1 MPYVPPEVKERLKRE
16 VSIQRLA
23 EARGIKLTR
32 SGKELI
38 GLCPFHDDR
47 NPSLNIDPV
56 KNVWSC
62 KGACGEGGDVFLWVM
77 RAEGVSFHHALEL
90 LKRDYAPSAGPVV
103 KIATVPKLP
112 PLIDATADDKKLLGT
127 VVDYYHRTLKDSPE
141 AQRYLVKRGLESSE
155 IIDRFKLGYANRSLC
170 LHLPA
175 SNRAAGE
182 AQRTRLKELG
192 ILRNQKPG
200 HEHFNGSLVIPVF
213 NLAGEVVEMYGR
225 KITPNLRAGT
235 PDHTYLPGPHRGVW
249 NEEALLASKDVILCE
264 ALIDALTFWVAGY
277 RNVTDSYG
285 VNGFTADHRAAFER
299 HGTERVYIAYD
310 RDDAGERSALRLSE
324 ELMGMGI
331 ECFRVQFPK
340 GQDAN
345 EYARVTQPAAK
356 ALGVLLTGA
365 AWMGKGPRPAGRAPV
380 PVVVAE
386 PVRAAAPAVEPLPA
400 EAKSTAK
407 EKKIEEPEPM
417 PEPTAEP
424 APEPGAAVAP
434 VASEPGPEPEKP
446 QERAFSLAVN
456 AVPCPAVPVEE
467 PAARPMPLSAP
478 TELKIEIDGEEVRA
492 TATSGRVY
500 RVLGLEK
507 CTSWVQM
514 RVNVKVSGKN
524 VRGEWCYHGDTLD
537 MELARQR
544 MAFAKQA
551 AHELAAKEEMVH
563 REVGQLWTSLG
574 ELQREQMKKLLDAP
588 PDEALMTA
596 EEQAAAMELLR
607 SPRLLER
614 VLEDFE
620 KCGAVGEETN
630 KKVSYLAAV
639 SRMLAKPLAIVV
651 QSSSS
656 AGKSSLMEAVLDF
669 MPEEHR
675 ESYTAMTGQA
685 LFYMGQKNLKHKILA
700 IAEQQGAEAASY
712 PLKLLQSEGKLNIA
726 STGKDQ
732 VSGKHVTHEYTVE
745 GPVMLFLTTT
755 AHEVDEELM
764 NRCLVLAVN
773 EDREQTQAIHQKQ
786 REAQTLD
793 GLKARRRRDKIVRLH
808 RNAQRLLRPVDVVI
822 ECLKERRFPDTMTRT
837 RRDHMKF
844 IALIQAIALLHQ
856 HQREIKTSID
866 EDGETFEY
874 IEATEADAKL
884 AWELASHVLMRSLD
898 DVPPQTRRLL
908 LLIDKMVTAECE
920 RLEIERLD
928 YRFTRATVR
937 QFTGWSDSQLKTHLH
952 RLEELEYLAL
962 HRGLSGQSFVY
973 ALNFEMDSNG
983 RPVLPGLSYG
993 AKAIRME
1000 ADRSGSAE
1008 GVSGQDGQRSG
1019 SSLGQVWGV
1028 SGGGLGKES
1037 PAMTRV
1043 EGGFSGNRGKRI
1055 DKGAKTNGLPQT
1067 PVVVVPVPRPNGRT
1081 GGSAWPA

>member
-1 MPYVPPEVKERLKRE
+1 MPYVPPEVKERIKRE
-16 VSIQRLA
+16 VSVQRLA
-23 EARGIKLTR
+23 EARGIKLHR

-38 GLCPFHDDR
+38 GLCPFHDDH

-56 KNVWSC
+56 KNVWNC
-62 KGACGEGGDVFLWVM
+62 KGACSEGGDVILWVM

-90 LKRDYAPSAGPVV
+90 LRKDYAPSAGPVV
-103 KIATVPKLP
+103 KIATVRKLP
-112 PLIDATADDKKLLGT
+112 PLIDATADDKKLLRT
-127 VVDYYHRTLKDSPE
+127 VVDYYHRTLKDAPE
-141 AQRYLVKRGLESSE
+141 AQQYLIKRGLQSGE

-170 LHLPA
+170 LHLPVW
-175 SNRAAGE
+175 NRAAGE

-213 NLAGEVVEMYGR
+213 NLDGEVVEMYGR
-225 KITPNLRAGT
+225 KMTPKLRPGT

-249 NEEALLASKDVILCE
+249 NEEALIASKEIILCE

-277 RNVTDSYG
+277 RNVTASYG

-310 RDDAGERSALRLSE
+310 RDEAGNKAAVKLAD
-324 ELMGMGI
+324 ELMEMGI
-331 ECFRVQFPK
+331 ECFRVEFPK
-340 GQDAN
+340 GMDAN
-345 EYARVTQPAAK
+345 AYALKVTPAAK
-356 ALGVLLTGA
+356 SLGVLLNRA
-365 AWMGKGPRPAGRAPV
+365 AWLGKGQPPAQRAAV
-380 PVVVAE
+380 PVIEAGIEAE
-386 PVRAAAPAVEPLPA
+386 PPAAAAAPAIEPMPA

-407 EKKIEEPEPM
+407 EKIIEEPEPM

-424 APEPGAAVAP
+424 APTP
-434 VASEPGPEPEKP
+434 EPGPEPEKP
-446 QERAFSLAVN
+446 QERAFPLAVN
-456 AVPCPAVPVEE
+456 AVPSEE
-467 PAARPMPLSAP
+467 PAARLMPLSVPAEP
-478 TELKIEIDGEEVRA
+478 QVKIDGGEA
-492 TATSGRVY
+492 TVTIGPREY
-500 RVLGLEK
+500 RILGLEK
-507 CTSWVQM
+507 CTSRGQM
-514 RVNVKVSGKN
+514 RVNVKVSGRN
-524 VRGEWCYHGDTLD
+524 VRGEFCYHGDTLD
-537 MELARQR
+537 MEAFRQR
-544 MAFAKQA
+544 AAFVKQA
-551 AHELAAKEEMVH
+551 AHELAAKEETIH
-563 REVGQLWTSLG
+563 REVGQLWTVLA
-574 ELQREQMKKLLDAP
+574 ELQRERIAKALAP
-588 PDEALMTA
+588 PEEQSLMTA
-596 EEQAAAMELLR
+596 EEQAAAMDLLR
-607 SPRLLER
+607 DPRLLDR

-630 KKVSYLAAV
+630 KRVSYLAAV
-639 SRMLAKPLAIVV
+639 SRLLAKPLAIVV

-726 STGKDQ
+726 STGKDP

-786 REAQTLD
+786 REAQTLE
-793 GLKARRRRDKIVRLH
+793 GLKARTRRTKIVRLH
-808 RNAQRLLRPVDVVI
+808 RNAQRLLKPVDVVI

-844 IALIQAIALLHQ
+844 IALIQAITLLYQ
-856 HQREIKTSID
+856 HQREIKTST
-866 EDGETFEY
+866 EDGETLEY
-874 IEATEADAKL
+874 IEATEADVKL

-898 DVPPQTRRLL
+898 DVQTQTRRLL
-908 LLIDKMVTAECE
+908 LVIDKMVTAECE

-937 QFTGWSDSQLKTHLH
+937 QFTGWGDSQLKKHLS
-952 RLEELEYLAL
+952 RLEDLEYLAL
-962 HRGLSGQSFVY
+962 HRGVAGQSFVY
-973 ALNFEMDSNG
+973 ALNFEMDENG

-993 AKAIRME
+993 AK
-1000 ADRSGSAE
+1000 RSRSEE
-1008 GVSGQDGQRSG
+1008 GVSHFEAGVSPAGHG
-1019 SSLGQVWGV
+1019 GVMGV
-1028 SGGGLGKES
+1028 SGGGHDAKS
-1037 PAMTRV
+1037 PAMTRA
-1043 EGGFSGNRGKRI
+1043 EAGFSGKSAKNAYRG
-1055 DKGAKTNGLPQT
+1055 AEANGLPQN
-1067 PVVVVPVPRPNGRT
+1067 PIVIVPRPNGNSRT

>member
-1 MPYVPPEVKERLKRE
+1 MPYVPQDVKERIKRE

-47 NPSLNIDPV
+47 NPSLNIDPA

-77 RAEGVSFHHALEL
+77 RAEGVSFHHALEM
-90 LKRDYAPSAGPVV
+90 LKRDYFPLAAGPIQPV
-103 KIATVPKLP
+103 KQCTVRKLP
-112 PLIDATADDKKLLGT
+112 APVTAEAGDRELLLKIVGFYQDAFNQ
-127 VVDYYHRTLKDSPE
+127 SPE
-141 AQRYLVKRGLESSE
+141 AQRYLEGRGLKSSE
-155 IIDRFKLGYANRSLC
+155 MVERFRLGFANRTLGLC
-170 LHLPA
+170 LPA
-175 SNRAAGE
+175 KNRADGAAVRG
-182 AQRTRLKELG
+182 RLEELG
-192 ILRNQKPG
+192 IYRKSG
-200 HEHFNGSLVIPVF
+200 HEHFNGSLVIPVI
-213 NLAGEVVEMYGR
+213 NPAGDVTEMYGR
-225 KITPNLRAGT
+225 KINDNLRGGT
-235 PDHTYLPGPHRGVW
+235 DYHLYLKGQHRGVW
-249 NEEALLASKDVILCE
+249 NEEALIASKEIILCE
-264 ALIDALTFWVAGY
+264 ALIDALTFWCAGY
-277 RNVTDSYG
+277 RNVTASYG
-285 VNGFTADHRAAFER
+285 VNGFTADHRAAFEK

-310 RDDAGERSALRLSE
+310 RDDAGDKAAAKLAEQ
-324 ELMGMGI
+324 LMESGL

-380 PVVVAE
+380 PVIQAGIEAE
-386 PVRAAAPAVEPLPA
+386 PVAAAAPAIEPLPA
-400 EAKSTAK
+400 KSKSTAK

-417 PEPTAEP
+417 PEPAAEP
-424 APEPGAAVAP
+424 APT
-434 VASEPGPEPEKP
+434 PEPEQP

-456 AVPCPAVPVEE
+456 AVPLEE
-467 PAARPMPLSAP
+467 PASRPMPLSAP
-478 TELKIEIDGEEVRA
+478 TELKVEIDGDEARA
-492 TATSGRVY
+492 TAASGRVY

-507 CTSWVQM
+507 CTSRVQM
-514 RVNVKVSGKN
+514 RVNVKVSGQN

-537 MELARQR
+537 MELSRQR

-551 AHELAAKEEMVH
+551 AHELAAKEETVH
-563 REVGQLWTSLG
+563 REVGQLWTALG
-574 ELQREQMKKLLDAP
+574 ELQREQMKKLLEAP
-588 PDEALMTA
+588 PGEARMTA

-607 SPRLLER
+607 DPRLLER

-675 ESYTAMTGQA
+675 ESYTAMTGRA

-712 PLKLLQSEGKLNIA
+712 PLKLLQSEGRLNIA
-726 STGKDQ
+726 STDKDP
-732 VSGKHVTHEYTVE
+732 VSGKHITHEYVVE
-745 GPVMLFLTTT
+745 GPVMIFLTTT

-786 REAQTLD
+786 RESQTLE
-793 GLKARRRRDKIVRLH
+793 GLKARTRRDKIVRLH
-808 RNAQRLLRPVDVVI
+808 RNAQRLLRPVDVAI
-822 ECLKERRFPDTMTRT
+822 DCLKERRFPDTMTRT

-844 IALIQAIALLHQ
+844 IALIQAIALLYQ
-856 HQREIKTSID
+856 HQREVKTAT
-866 EDGETFEY
+866 EDGEPFEY
-874 IEATEADAKL
+874 IEATEADVKL

-898 DVPPQTRRLL
+898 DVQTQTRRLL

-952 RLEELEYLAL
+952 RLEDLEYLAL
-962 HRGLSGQSFVY
+962 HRGASGQSFVY

-1000 ADRSGSAE
+1000 ADRSGAAE

-1028 SGGGLGKES
+1028 SGGGLSKES
-1037 PAMTRV
+1037 PAMTRA
-1043 EGGFSGNRGKRI
+1043 EGDFSGNRAKRI
-1055 DKGAKTNGLPQT
+1055 DKGAETSSLPQT
-1067 PVVVVPVPRPNGRT
+1067 PVVVVPMTKPNGNGNGRARDLE
-1081 GGSAWPA
+1081 GSAWPA

>member
-127 VVDYYHRTLKDSPE
+127 VVDYYSRTLKDSPE

-213 NLAGEVVEMYGR
+213 DLAGEVVEMYGR

-249 NEEALLASKDVILCE
+249 NEEAFLASKEIILCE

-277 RNVTDSYG
+277 RNVTASYG

-299 HGTERVYIAYD
+299 HGIERVYIAYD
-310 RDDAGERSALRLSE
+310 RDDAGDKAAAKLAEQ
-324 ELMGMGI
+324 LMEMGI

-386 PVRAAAPAVEPLPA
+386 PAAAAAPTVEPLPA

-407 EKKIEEPEPM
+407 EKKIEEPM
-417 PEPTAEP
+417 PEPTP
-424 APEPGAAVAP
+424 APTPEPGAALAP
-434 VASEPGPEPEKP
+434 VASEPCPEPEKP

-456 AVPCPAVPVEE
+456 AVPSEE
-467 PAARPMPLSAP
+467 PVARPMPLSVP
-478 TELKIEIDGEEVRA
+478 TEPQVKTEGGEVAVTIGPRE
-492 TATSGRVY
+492 Y
-500 RVLGLEK
+500 RILGLDK
-507 CTSWVQM
+507 CTSRGQM
-514 RVNVKVSGKN
+514 RVNVKVSGHN
-524 VRGEWCYHGDTLD
+524 VRGEFCYHGDTLD
-537 MELARQR
+537 MEAFRQR
-544 MAFAKQA
+544 AAFVKQA
-551 AHELAAKEEMVH
+551 AHELAAKEETIH
-563 REVGQLWTSLG
+563 REVGQLWTVLA
-574 ELQREQMKKLLDAP
+574 ELQRERIAKVLAP
-588 PDEALMTA
+588 PEETALMTA
-596 EEQAAAMELLR
+596 EEQAAAMELLC

-639 SRMLAKPLAIVV
+639 SRMLTKPLAIVV

-726 STGKDQ
+726 STGKDP

-755 AHEVDEELM
+755 APDVDEELM

-786 REAQTLD
+786 REAQTLN

-874 IEATEADAKL
+874 IEATESDAKL

-898 DVPPQTRRLL
+898 DVQTQTRRLL
-908 LLIDKMVTAECE
+908 LLLDKMVTAECE
-920 RLEIERLD
+920 RLQIERLD

-973 ALNFEMDSNG
+973 ALNFEMDANG

-1008 GVSGQDGQRSG
+1008 GVSGLEGQRSG
-1019 SSLGQVWGV
+1019 ASLGQVWGV

-1037 PAMTRV
+1037 PAMTRE
-1043 EGGFSGNRGKRI
+1043 EGAFSGNSGKRI
-1055 DKGAKTNGLPQT
+1055 DKEAEASGAPQT
-1067 PVVVVPVPRPNGRT
+1067 PVVVVAAQKPNGRT

>member
-1 MPYVPPEVKERLKRE
+1 
-16 VSIQRLA
+16 
-23 EARGIKLTR
+23 
-32 SGKELI
+32 
-38 GLCPFHDDR
+38 
-47 NPSLNIDPV
+47 
-56 KNVWSC
+56 
-62 KGACGEGGDVFLWVM
+62 
-77 RAEGVSFHHALEL
+77 
-90 LKRDYAPSAGPVV
+90 
-103 KIATVPKLP
+103 
-112 PLIDATADDKKLLGT
+112 
-127 VVDYYHRTLKDSPE
+127 
-141 AQRYLVKRGLESSE
+141 
-155 IIDRFKLGYANRSLC
+155 
-170 LHLPA
+170 
-175 SNRAAGE
+175 
-182 AQRTRLKELG
+182 
-192 ILRNQKPG
+192 
-200 HEHFNGSLVIPVF
+200 
-213 NLAGEVVEMYGR
+213 
-225 KITPNLRAGT
+225 
-235 PDHTYLPGPHRGVW
+235 
-249 NEEALLASKDVILCE
+249 
-264 ALIDALTFWVAGY
+264 
-277 RNVTDSYG
+277 
-285 VNGFTADHRAAFER
+285 
-299 HGTERVYIAYD
+299 
-310 RDDAGERSALRLSE
+310 
-324 ELMGMGI
+324 
-331 ECFRVQFPK
+331 
-340 GQDAN
+340 
-345 EYARVTQPAAK
+345 
-356 ALGVLLTGA
+356 
-365 AWMGKGPRPAGRAPV
+365 
-380 PVVVAE
+380 
-386 PVRAAAPAVEPLPA
+386 
-400 EAKSTAK
+400 
-407 EKKIEEPEPM
+407 
-417 PEPTAEP
+417 
-424 APEPGAAVAP
+424 
-434 VASEPGPEPEKP
+434 
-446 QERAFSLAVN
+446 
-456 AVPCPAVPVEE
+456 
-467 PAARPMPLSAP
+467 
-478 TELKIEIDGEEVRA
+478 
-492 TATSGRVY
+492 
-500 RVLGLEK
+500 
-507 CTSWVQM
+507 
-514 RVNVKVSGKN
+514 
-524 VRGEWCYHGDTLD
+524 
-537 MELARQR
+537 
-544 MAFAKQA
+544 
-551 AHELAAKEEMVH
+551 
-563 REVGQLWTSLG
+563 
-574 ELQREQMKKLLDAP
+574 
-588 PDEALMTA
+588 MTA

-726 STGKDQ
+726 STGKDP

>member
-1 MPYVPPEVKERLKRE
+1 
-16 VSIQRLA
+16 
-23 EARGIKLTR
+23 
-32 SGKELI
+32 
-38 GLCPFHDDR
+38 
-47 NPSLNIDPV
+47 
-56 KNVWSC
+56 
-62 KGACGEGGDVFLWVM
+62 
-77 RAEGVSFHHALEL
+77 
-90 LKRDYAPSAGPVV
+90 
-103 KIATVPKLP
+103 
-112 PLIDATADDKKLLGT
+112 
-127 VVDYYHRTLKDSPE
+127 
-141 AQRYLVKRGLESSE
+141 
-155 IIDRFKLGYANRSLC
+155 
-170 LHLPA
+170 
-175 SNRAAGE
+175 
-182 AQRTRLKELG
+182 
-192 ILRNQKPG
+192 
-200 HEHFNGSLVIPVF
+200 
-213 NLAGEVVEMYGR
+213 
-225 KITPNLRAGT
+225 
-235 PDHTYLPGPHRGVW
+235 
-249 NEEALLASKDVILCE
+249 
-264 ALIDALTFWVAGY
+264 
-277 RNVTDSYG
+277 

-310 RDDAGERSALRLSE
+310 RDEAGDKAAAKLAEQ
-324 ELMGMGI
+324 LMEMGI

-380 PVVVAE
+380 PVIEAE
-386 PVRAAAPAVEPLPA
+386 PVRAAAPTVEPLPA

-407 EKKIEEPEPM
+407 EKKIEEPM

-424 APEPGAAVAP
+424 GPAPAP
-434 VASEPGPEPEKP
+434 VASEPGAEPEKP

-456 AVPCPAVPVEE
+456 AVPLPAVPVEE
-467 PAARPMPLSAP
+467 PAARPMPLSVP
-478 TELKIEIDGEEVRA
+478 TEPQVKTEGGEVVVTIGPRE
-492 TATSGRVY
+492 Y
-500 RVLGLEK
+500 RVLGLDK
-507 CTSWVQM
+507 CTSRGQM
-514 RVNVKVSGKN
+514 RVNVKVSGHN
-524 VRGEWCYHGDTLD
+524 VRGEFCYHGDTLD
-537 MELARQR
+537 MEAFRQR
-544 MAFAKQA
+544 AAFVKQA
-551 AHELAAKEEMVH
+551 AHELAAKEETIH
-563 REVGQLWTSLG
+563 REVGQLWTVLA
-574 ELQREQMKKLLDAP
+574 ELQRERIAKVLAP
-588 PDEALMTA
+588 PEETALMTA
-596 EEQAAAMELLR
+596 EEQAAAMELLC
-607 SPRLLER
+607 SPRLLEQ

-726 STGKDQ
+726 STGKDP

-755 AHEVDEELM
+755 APDVDEELM

-908 LLIDKMVTAECE
+908 LLIDKMVTTECE

-937 QFTGWSDSQLKTHLH
+937 QFTGWGDSQLKKHLS
-952 RLEELEYLAL
+952 RLEDLEYLAL
-962 HRGLSGQSFVY
+962 HRGVAGQSFVY
-973 ALNFEMDSNG
+973 ALNFEMGENG

-993 AKAIRME
+993 AK
-1000 ADRSGSAE
+1000 RSRSEE
-1008 GVSGQDGQRSG
+1008 GVSHFEAGVSPAGHG
-1019 SSLGQVWGV
+1019 GVMGV
-1028 SGGGLGKES
+1028 SGGGHDAKS

-1043 EGGFSGNRGKRI
+1043 EDGFSVKSAKNAYMEAEAS
-1055 DKGAKTNGLPQT
+1055 GAPQT
-1067 PVVVVPVPRPNGRT
+1067 PVVIVPMTKPNGNGNGRARDLE
-1081 GGSAWPA
+1081 GSAWPA